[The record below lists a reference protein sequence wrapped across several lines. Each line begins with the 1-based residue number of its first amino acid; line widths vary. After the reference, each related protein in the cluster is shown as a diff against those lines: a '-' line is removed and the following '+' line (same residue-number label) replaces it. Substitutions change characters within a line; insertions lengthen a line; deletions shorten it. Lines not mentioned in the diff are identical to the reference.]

1 MQTVTVTRTV
11 PAPPD
16 AVREA
21 MADHGAFMR
30 AGGFD
35 DVSVSGDEIHLT
47 NRVGILTIEL
57 DLEVVAGDAAFVYEQ
72 RDGMFETMR
81 TEFAL
86 ETVDEGTE
94 VTATTEFALDVSVVG
109 EFLDGTVITRQRR
122 KELEAQLDY
131 LEEVA
136 HSTT

>member
-16 AVREA
+16 AVRGA

-35 DVSVSGDEIHLT
+35 DVSVSGDEIRLT

-57 DLEVVAGDAAFVYEQ
+57 TLEVVEDDAAFVYEQ

-86 ETVDEGTE
+86 EAVDGGTK
-94 VTATTEFALDVSVVG
+94 VTASTDFALDVSVVG
-109 EFLDGTVITRQRR
+109 DFLDGTVIKRQRR
-122 KELEAQLDY
+122 KELEGQLDY
-131 LEEVA
+131 LEAVQ
-136 HSTT
+136 STT

>member
-21 MADHGAFMR
+21 MMDHAAFMR

-35 DVSVSGDEIHLT
+35 GVDVSGDTIHLM
-47 NRVGILTIEL
+47 NRLGILTIEL
-57 DLEVVAGDAAFVYEQ
+57 DLELVESDAAFVYEQ
-72 RDGMFETMR
+72 REGMFETMR

-86 ETVDEGTE
+86 EAVDEGTE

-109 EFLDGTVITRQRR
+109 DFLDGTVIKRQRR
-122 KELEAQLDY
+122 KELEGQLDY
-131 LEEVA
+131 LEEA
-136 HSTT
+136 SQSTT

>member
-35 DVSVSGDEIHLT
+35 DVSVSGNVIRLT

-57 DLEVVAGDAAFVYEQ
+57 DLEVVEDEAAFVYEQ

-86 ETVDEGTE
+86 EVVDGGTK
-94 VTATTEFALDVSVVG
+94 VTASTDFALDVSVVG
-109 EFLDGTVITRQRR
+109 DFLDGTVIKRQRR
-122 KELEAQLDY
+122 KELEGQLDY
-131 LEEVA
+131 LEAVQ
-136 HSTT
+136 STT